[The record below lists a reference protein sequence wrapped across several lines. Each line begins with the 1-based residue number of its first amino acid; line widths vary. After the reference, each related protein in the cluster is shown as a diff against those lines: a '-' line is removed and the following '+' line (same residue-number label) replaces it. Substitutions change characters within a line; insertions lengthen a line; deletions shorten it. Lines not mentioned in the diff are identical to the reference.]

1 MGFKKTDRWDKS
13 NNNKKRQ
20 SKHYPG
26 NNLTLPLSSP
36 ITQIMQAALWKPEH
50 FQIFSHLFVV
60 IDVKL
65 AV

>member
-36 ITQIMQAALWKPEH
+36 ITQIMQAAL
-50 FQIFSHLFVV
+50 
-60 IDVKL
+60 
-65 AV
+65 